1 MNSVILDGLVSSNP
15 KRLKIDGPIAQTEFF
30 FDAPFEHP
38 YVHFSPNYRAKVRVI
53 AKGNDAD
60 WVYDNIN
67 EGDHLTISKGFI
79 QTFVKG
85 PGKEFY
91 RIIATS
97 IDQIMSNAVRD
108 VEHKN
113 MGYFSGFFKKQF
125 SSSTIKVRKDADTD
139 EKISIRRVG
148 IEIEAT
154 PDIRYGETKITD
166 NLSIMLYGD
175 LADKVD
181 GKLRYKQPIQLCK
194 GVLQPWRGNDLKDYR
209 LYIVATEFDF

>member
-1 MNSVILDGLVSSNP
+1 MNSLILDGLVSSNP
-15 KRLKIDGPIAQTEFF
+15 KRLKIDGPISQTEFI

-38 YVHFSPNYRAKVRVI
+38 YVHFSPNYRAKLRVI

-60 WVYDNIN
+60 WVFDNIN

-85 PGKEFY
+85 KNSEFY
-91 RIIATS
+91 RIIATN

-113 MGYFSGFFKKQF
+113 MGYFSGFFRKQF
-125 SSSTIKVRKDADTD
+125 SSSIVKGV
-139 EKISIRRVG
+139 RRVG

-154 PDIRYGETKITD
+154 PDIRYGQTKITD
-166 NLSIMLYGD
+166 NLSIMLYGE